1 MKYRVALVGNPNCG
15 KTTLFNELTK
25 MHQTVGNWTGV
36 TIEKKEGLYY
46 KNKDVII
53 TDLPGIYSITP
64 YSLEEVITRNYILEE
79 TPDIIINIIDSTN
92 LERNLYLTTQLME
105 FNCKVI
111 IALNMEDE
119 LAKNGISIDA
129 ERLSILFGVKV
140 ISISALKKQNL
151 DKLMSLTIS
160 ECSDTQNKK
169 SVPLPQDI
177 NKILNEISKITSVDI
192 DDRWTLIKLFEK
204 DKLLYDKLSEEIKEK
219 LNNLI
224 EPIELKANEKSSEII
239 SNIRYKFLEKNIKN
253 IEYKGESKSKELT
266 DKIDNVLL
274 NKYAAFPIF
283 IFIIFLMYMV
293 SIQLIGGLCSDA
305 LEYLFFDIIGEN
317 LRNSLL
323 NSGVSLWLVSLLVDG
338 IINGVGTV
346 LTFIPQILAL
356 FLFISIL
363 EACGYMA
370 RVAFIMDKLF
380 RKIGLSGKSFIP
392 MIVGCGCSVPAIM
405 TARTIENNDERRL
418 TVMLTP
424 FVPCSAKLPVFALI
438 VGTFFPTNPLVAPS
452 MYLLGIIMVILSG
465 LILKTFKS
473 FKSSDDT
480 FVLELPPYRLPKA
493 KNIALQLWEKLKSF
507 LIKAGTII
515 LTASVIMW
523 FLQSFNYKFQMV
535 ETQDSILASIG
546 SFFAPLFTP
555 LGFGKWQAVAA
566 LITGIFAKEA
576 IVSTL
581 SILMGDSVA
590 ALFASSAGA
599 YAFMSFV
606 LLASPCVAAL
616 SATKKE
622 MGSFK
627 WLFITILFQT
637 VTAYLVSM
645 IIYFIGSLYLL
656 YKGVFLTVILSLILI
671 IVLSVSI
678 YVIIKNKKKCSGN
691 CAACKLY
698 CKNTDNTIEENK
710 EKQSKQK

>member
-36 TIEKKEGLYY
+36 TIEKKEGLYH

-53 TDLPGIYSITP
+53 TDLPGIYSLTP
-64 YSLEEVITRNYILEE
+64 YSLEEVITRNYILDQP
-79 TPDIIINIIDSTN
+79 PDIIINIIDSTN

-119 LAKNGISIDA
+119 LAKNGISIDS

-140 ISISALKKQNL
+140 VSISALKKQNI
-151 DKLMSLTIS
+151 DKLMTLTIA
-160 ECSDTQNKK
+160 ECSNIQRKK
-169 SVPLPQDI
+169 PIPLPQDI
-177 NKILNEISKITSVDI
+177 NKVLDDIAVSADI
-192 DDRWTLIKLFEK
+192 DIKERWTLIKLFEK
-204 DKLLYDKLSEEIKEK
+204 DKLLLEKLSDSDIHKIENIIK
-219 LNNLI
+219 
-224 EPIELKANEKSSEII
+224 PVELRANEKSSEII
-239 SNIRYKFLEKNIKN
+239 SNLRYRFLEKNIKN
-253 IEYKGESKSKELT
+253 IEYKGESKSKETT

-274 NKYAAFPIF
+274 NKYAAFPLF
-283 IFIIFLMYMV
+283 ILIIFVMYMV
-293 SIQLIGGLCSDA
+293 SIQLIGGLCSDG
-305 LEYLFFDIIGEN
+305 LEYLFFDVIGEN
-317 LRNSLL
+317 LRFALTNAGVSEWLISLL
-323 NSGVSLWLVSLLVDG
+323 ADG
-338 IINGVGTV
+338 IIRGVGTV

-418 TVMLTP
+418 TIMLTP
-424 FVPCSAKLPVFALI
+424 FIPCSAKLPVFALI
-438 VGTFFPTNPLVAPS
+438 VGTFFPNNPFVAPS

-465 LILKTFKS
+465 LILKRLKI

-480 FVLELPPYRLPKA
+480 FVLELPPYRLPKV
-493 KNIALQLWEKLKSF
+493 KNIALQLWDKLKSF

-523 FLQSFNYKFQMV
+523 FLQSFNWKLQMV
-535 ETQDSILASIG
+535 ETQYSILASIG
-546 SFFAPLFTP
+546 TFLAPIFAP

-566 LITGIFAKEA
+566 IITGIFAKEA
-576 IVSTL
+576 VVSTL
-581 SILMGDSVA
+581 SILMGESIA
-590 ALFASSAGA
+590 ALFSSSAAA
-599 YAFMSFV
+599 YAFMSFI

-622 MGSFK
+622 MGSVK
-627 WLFITILFQT
+627 WLFIAILFQT
-637 VTAYLVSM
+637 VTAYIVSM
-645 IIYFIGSLYLL
+645 LIYFIGNLFLL
-656 YKGVFLTVILSLILI
+656 YKGIFLTVLISILVIAALI
-671 IVLSVSI
+671 IALISI
-678 YVIIKNKKKCSGN
+678 YKNKKKCGCN
-691 CAACKLY
+691 CASCG
-698 CKNTDNTIEENK
+698 KNCNGRNK
-710 EKQSKQK
+710 